1 MIVTK
6 GLERF
11 FKLSKQA
18 LSEIRITCL
27 QNHGSE
33 LQYIRATELTNSR
46 KVVIILVSLFI
57 HSGKTVLRSCCCYN
71 TSPHTW
77 WLNTAWIYYLLSY
90 RSVDQKTGTVS
101 LGWSFGSIT
110 FSGGWSR
117 REFISLLPWDSE
129 GQGMLGSWL
138 SSPIAKP
145 AIADLNWPHMVD
157 LWSPLLP
164 LLPLFKTFVIACG

>member
-57 HSGKTVLRSCCCYN
+57 HS
-71 TSPHTW
+71 
-77 WLNTAWIYYLLSY
+77 
-90 RSVDQKTGTVS
+90 
-101 LGWSFGSIT
+101 
-110 FSGGWSR
+110 
-117 REFISLLPWDSE
+117 
-129 GQGMLGSWL
+129 
-138 SSPIAKP
+138 
-145 AIADLNWPHMVD
+145 
-157 LWSPLLP
+157 
-164 LLPLFKTFVIACG
+164 